1 MSPFHAAWWMGTP
14 GTSTLAAVWAGL
26 ASAGFCDDV
35 VPHPAN
41 NAPAIVDII
50 VCLISFLNSA
60 TVAAHPVPANF
71 NPAAQLCQRTTYDS
85 NSSITRLISAQAVSE
100 VFRMFLSVCT

>member
-1 MSPFHAAWWMGTP
+1 MGTP
-14 GTSTLAAVWAGL
+14 GTSTLAAAWAGL

-41 NAPAIVDII
+41 SEAAIVDII
-50 VCLISFLNSA
+50 ACLISFLNGE

-71 NPAAQLCQRTTYDS
+71 NPAAQPCQRTTYDS

-100 VFRMFLSVCT
+100 VSRIFAS

>member
-1 MSPFHAAWWMGTP
+1 MGTP
-14 GTSTLAAVWAGL
+14 GTSTLAAVLTGW
-26 ASAGFCDDV
+26 ASAGFCVDV

-41 NAPAIVDII
+41 SAAAIVDMIA
-50 VCLISFLNSA
+50 CLIDLLNGK

-71 NPAAQLCQRTTYDS
+71 NPAEQPGHRTTNDS

-100 VFRMFLSVCT
+100 VSRMTASVCT